1 MKKRRL
7 KITASK
13 STPIPVLACFDK
25 SSGPGKKTYLSLLAC
40 NSCDTQVLANNF
52 VAPFCPCCASDEII
66 PVSDDLMEHS
76 KRDIEEMKPI
86 AHCDE
91 CDTVISS
98 PLESLASLSDDAIYC
113 PSCSAVAKAISAS
126 DEDEEDEEDNEED
139 SEGLDETVDED
150 TDDLFNN
157 DENEGGESEEGET
170 SEDNG
175 SSEEEET
182 TGESENTETDMTDK
196 PTDTENTDSTST
208 NESGESQSINADLV
222 KLVSG
227 SSGATAI
234 VPSPDRSAWWLFV
247 DGKPVATSSKENASD
262 NVQSM
267 FSTDKFAT
275 AWEAAT
281 SEGVTEDVLNDFGF
295 TSIKMEVPVE
305 DAVKQNLEAAI
316 QENKKSYEMAASEA
330 SARFQRCFGIAAV
343 GINKN
348 VFKEENPVKSAL
360 TASLSSR
367 KVRGAEQLIAAA
379 FKQHGEQYLKNIA
392 LKASELMEKSDETLD
407 DLAETVDEAKYDDTV
422 VDETA
427 PAKPSVVKLFPVKEE
442 ETNTVD
448 KTAEPIKLAA
458 SDETASAYANILS
471 GASLRA

>member
-13 STPIPVLACFDK
+13 NTPIPVLACFDK

-52 VAPFCPCCASDEII
+52 VAPFCPCCASDDII

-76 KRDIEEMKPI
+76 KTDIEEMKEI
-86 AHCDE
+86 AHCEE

-98 PLESLASLSDDAIYC
+98 PLESLASLSDNAIYC
-113 PSCSAVAKAISAS
+113 PSCSSVAKAISAS
-126 DEDEEDEEDNEED
+126 DEDDEEEEEENDDEETNEDLDGTQDEETD
-139 SEGLDETVDED
+139 GLFD
-150 TDDLFNN
+150 N
-157 DENEGGESEEGET
+157 DEGEGGESEEGKT
-170 SEDNG
+170 SEETG
-175 SSEEEET
+175 TSEEEST
-182 TGESENTETDMTDK
+182 DESKTAETDMTDK
-196 PTDTENTDSTST
+196 PADTETTDTSN
-208 NESGESQSINADLV
+208 SGESQSINADLV

-227 SSGATAI
+227 SSGTTAI

-247 DGKPVATSSKENASD
+247 DSKPVATASKENASD

-267 FSTDKFAT
+267 FNTDKFAT

-295 TSIKMEVPVE
+295 NSIKMEVPVE
-305 DAVKQNLEAAI
+305 AAVKQNLEAAI
-316 QENKKSYEMAASEA
+316 EENKKTYEVAAEAAS
-330 SARFQRCFGIAAV
+330 SRFQRCFGIAAV

-360 TASLSSR
+360 VASLGAR

-392 LKASELMEKSDETLD
+392 LKASELMEKSEETLD

-422 VDETA
+422 VEDTV
-427 PAKPSVVKLFPVKEE
+427 PAKPSVVTLFPVKEE
-442 ETNTVD
+442 EGKAVD
-448 KTAEPIKLAA
+448 KVSEPVKIAA
-458 SDETASAYANILS
+458 SDDTAAAYVNILS